1 MLVGMAGATT
11 AFPGMT
17 GQPPGVPRPDGRAG
31 RGWSAFAASDADRAA
46 AERRRRAAR
55 WGGGRV
61 DALPV
66 RCRATVCG
74 TLRSV
79 VLRPGESSC
88 TLEGELCDGTDSI
101 VLVWLGRTS
110 VPGLE
115 PGRSLRVHG
124 TVTERGGRRVM
135 YNPEYEILPV
145 DA

>member
-1 MLVGMAGATT
+1 GAG
-11 AFPGMT
+11 
-17 GQPPGVPRPDGRAG
+17 DGAGTAG
-31 RGWSAFAASDADRAA
+31 REPGRGRRWAGLAATDAEHAA
-46 AERRRRAAR
+46 AERRRRADR

-61 DALPV
+61 DRLPD

-79 VLRPGESSC
+79 RLCPTESSC
-88 TLEGELCDGTDSI
+88 TLEAELCDGTGT
-101 VLVWLGRTS
+101 VLLVWLGRRR

-124 TVTERGGRRVM
+124 TVTDRAGRRIM
-135 YNPEYEILPV
+135 YNPRYELLPV